1 MPKKQESTGGVTWGQ
16 MEEKGKT
23 CNLILTGMLNRG
35 GQKGKSRPE
44 ERDFEL
50 AGFKPLTEE
59 EGNLQLDGTSEADM
73 VVNSSQKALA
83 RG

>member
-1 MPKKQESTGGVTWGQ
+1 
-16 MEEKGKT
+16 
-23 CNLILTGMLNRG
+23 MLNRG